1 MVRYNQLTMMPPTI
15 ALASERDGVGK
26 STLSVN
32 LAYAFAMLNYRVLVI
47 DLSADGQVAAMLG
60 LASGNELVAL
70 LPDRANP
77 AGVVA
82 VPSGRQNLDVI
93 RFNHADKGALLRL
106 SNRYMHSHDI
116 GAKPDPMALGWL
128 SKALVDSPY
137 SLVILDTSYLYGPLY
152 LAALANAHGL
162 LIPCTPNQLA
172 LSATQAC
179 LNTLNELRDEGKSAC
194 TVLGIVPNS
203 FDMNDEEDVAWLGKL
218 KEAFG
223 DLLWPPM
230 PREPLFIEAAQRGKT
245 IFEYASSDLHL
256 PAIYGIQGESGR
268 VGGFISL
275 IDRIR
280 QFLRAR
286 Q

>member
-1 MVRYNQLTMMPPTI
+1 MVGYNQLTMMPPTI
-15 ALASERDGVGK
+15 VLASERDGIGK
-26 STLSVN
+26 SPLSVIR
-32 LAYAFAMLNYRVLVI
+32 AYAFAMLNSRLLVI

-70 LPDRANP
+70 LPDQANP

-106 SNRYMHSHDI
+106 SNRYMHSRDFD
-116 GAKPDPMALGWL
+116 AKPDPMALGWL
-128 SKALVDSPY
+128 REALVSSPY

-172 LSATQAC
+172 LAAAQAC
-179 LNTLNELRDEGKSAC
+179 LNTLKELHDEGKSAC
-194 TVLGIVPNS
+194 SVLGIIPNN

-223 DLLWPPM
+223 DQLWQPM
-230 PREPLFIEAAQRGKT
+230 PREPLFLEAAQRGKT

-256 PAIYGIQGESGR
+256 PAIYGIQDESDR